1 MKKFCVWMV
10 ALLAAGFVLTSAPK
24 DADAAIRLGADALWM
39 PVASQNIEDDA
50 TEVELDSDH
59 ELGSFGVSAHGNLGF
74 DIFSV
79 GLKLNYF
86 NQSVSFADGDDRF
99 EELDVNLMGRIG
111 IPTVDLAVFA
121 EGGLTT
127 KPDLSFDYVGYNV
140 GGGLE
145 YALIGIPLLDLNLGL
160 MGQYV
165 NVSDV
170 DFTLRDGV
178 EETANLSEA
187 RGMVYLGI
195 DFSI

>member
-1 MKKFCVWMV
+1 MRKYSVWMI
-10 ALLAAGFVLTSAPK
+10 ALIAAGFVTFSAPQ
-24 DADAAIRLGADALWM
+24 DADAAFRLGADGLWM
-39 PVASQNIEDDA
+39 PVAFQNIEGDA
-50 TEVELDSDH
+50 TDAELDSDH

-86 NQSVSFADGDDRF
+86 NQSVAFENADDRF
-99 EELDVNLMGRIG
+99 EELDINLMGRIG

-121 EGGLTT
+121 EGGVTT
-127 KPDLSFDYVGYNV
+127 KPDFSFDYVGYNV
-140 GGGLE
+140 GAGLE
-145 YALIGIPLLDLNLGL
+145 YALISLPFIDLNAGL

-170 DFTLRDGV
+170 DFTIMEGV

-187 RGMVYLGI
+187 RGMVYLGV